1 LGFNEV
7 NLRKARKKFVTDGAN
22 HIGNREELDTRAVE

>member
-7 NLRKARKKFVTDGAN
+7 KLEKGKKKFVTDGGN
-22 HIGNREELDTRAVE
+22 HIGKREELDTRAE